1 LEPIHTG
8 FGGGG
13 GYSGVA
19 TTSVAPSAPKPH
31 VTGSKGRRPF
41 AGPGQRPGLPI
52 RLTFRRSDAIRLLN
66 SSLELDVNDALPL
79 WESPLRSIDVVEL
92 GLSGAG
98 YIANRQI
105 STAIFMAQHLQKPIL
120 VEGPAGVGK
129 TELAKSVAS
138 WLKLPLIRMQCY
150 EGLDESKALYE
161 WKYGKQLL
169 YTQILKDK
177 INSVIGDAD
186 DLATALDKLHAFGD
200 VFFSKQFLEPRPLLR
215 SLQEPRGSVLLI
227 DEIDKSDQEFEAFLL
242 EILSDYQVT
251 IPEIGTVEALVPP
264 IVLLTSNS
272 TRDLGDALKRRCLH
286 LHIGFPDARLEA
298 KIIASRVP
306 GIDARLLKQLV
317 SFVQQ
322 LRALDLKKAP
332 SVSETIDWAKIML
345 LLHTSVLDV
354 DLVRDTLNV
363 LLKFEAD
370 IEAAGKQLAGM
381 THKARQDAGVG

>member
-1 LEPIHTG
+1 MND
-8 FGGGG
+8 
-13 GYSGVA
+13 V
-19 TTSVAPSAPKPH
+19 
-31 VTGSKGRRPF
+31 
-41 AGPGQRPGLPI
+41 LP
-52 RLTFRRSDAIRLLN
+52 A
-66 SSLELDVNDALPL
+66 
-79 WESPLRSIDVVEL
+79 WQSPLESIDAVDQ
-92 GLSGAG
+92 GLTAAG

-105 STAIFMAQHLQKPIL
+105 TTAIYMAHHLQKPIL

-129 TELAKSVAS
+129 TELAKSVAA
-138 WLKLPLIRMQCY
+138 WMKLPLIRMQCY

-177 INSVIGDAD
+177 IGSVIGESDN
-186 DLATALDKLHAFGD
+186 LATSLNKLHAFGD
-200 VFFSKQFLEPRPLLR
+200 IFFSKQFLEPRPLLR
-215 SLQEPRGSVLLI
+215 ALEEPGGAVLLI

-242 EILSDYQVT
+242 EILSDFQVT
-251 IPEIGTVEALVPP
+251 IPEIGTVGAVVPP

-286 LHIGFPDARLEA
+286 LHIGFPDEKLEA

-306 GIDARLLKQLV
+306 GIDASLLKQLV

-322 LRALDLKKAP
+322 LRALDLKKVP
-332 SVSETIDWAKIML
+332 SVSETIDWAKVL
-345 LLHTSVLDV
+345 VLLHTSVLSV

-370 IEAAGKQLAGM
+370 IEAANKQIAGL
-381 THKARQDAGVG
+381 THKARSDAGLTV